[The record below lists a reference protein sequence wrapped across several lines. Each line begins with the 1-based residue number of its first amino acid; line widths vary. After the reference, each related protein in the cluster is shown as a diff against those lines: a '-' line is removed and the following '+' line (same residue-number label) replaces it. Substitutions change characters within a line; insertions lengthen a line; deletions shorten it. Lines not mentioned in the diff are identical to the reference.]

1 VNEWI
6 WDTLEIAPTDEVATI
21 RSAYAYALKKI
32 DMDSEPQRFIA
43 LRNARDYAIH
53 EIRQAANARRV
64 EAAEADQAAPAAD
77 GAEAGAETDV
87 GTLADQRPSADTP
100 VLPQGTFED
109 LFSALAV
116 LLAPGQDDV
125 HSPTV
130 DTPNALSYFNAILA
144 NERLQDLAFRVQAET
159 RLADLIAASLP
170 RSESLVKPAIAAFK
184 WVGPARIDTP
194 PAIAALLDAA
204 QSIDDHRAANQQVA
218 TARPTAAAPA
228 NPEAAVDADL
238 YSGHY
243 NALAALFFPQIEN
256 PPSLTPEE
264 KIAARAHFSILIADP
279 RMELVTFR
287 VGAEAQFAQLI
298 AYSIPRSDCVVPT
311 AIDFFEWAKSDGRV
325 DQPDMIAYILNRARG
340 IRFLDAVTAT
350 DHPLHAAW
358 TELTTP
364 LGDKKRPAV
373 SVPVATVHH
382 LLTAI
387 RTEQPLIERDLD
399 PARVAM
405 WDEKLAKYGS
415 SAGPPRQS
423 GRRIPL
429 WGLAGAIFLILSI
442 LGQLAKLSDGPA
454 NTDGTPTTLV
464 GDRSSVPDAMAG
476 SAVDIDPVL
485 AEIGGND
492 LSLLTL
498 RDKNTALST
507 QLDSKWLQARDER
520 QSLSDFQKALEK
532 FLLDRVAL
540 TVANASD
547 AELIADYQRQRLN
560 TFKTLQSG
568 APSDCVELARPGK
581 VAVNDVPVNF
591 SDQRKALYARI
602 LERDDIVPAAA
613 PPVALPLASS
623 WISTAGKRIGVPPAR
638 MQALLDGRVG
648 SYNDQCDARIAEF
661 ETLLALPSRASVSL
675 LRSI

>member
-1 VNEWI
+1 VSEWI
-6 WDTLEIAPTDEVATI
+6 WDTLEIAPTDEVSKI
-21 RSAYAYALKKI
+21 RSAYASALKNI

-64 EAAEADQAAPAAD
+64 EATEADQATPAAD
-77 GAEAGAETDV
+77 GAEAGVETNVD
-87 GTLADQRPSADTP
+87 TLADQRSSADTP

-109 LFSALAV
+109 LFSALAA
-116 LLAPGQDDV
+116 LLAPGEHDE
-125 HSPTV
+125 PPPPV
-130 DTPNALSYFNAILA
+130 DSPNALSYFNAILA

-159 RLADLIAASLP
+159 RLADLIAACLP
-170 RSESLVKPAIAAFK
+170 QSESLVKPAIAAFK

-204 QSIDDHRAANQQVA
+204 QSIDDHQAANQQVA
-218 TARPTAAAPA
+218 SARPIATAPA
-228 NPEAAVDADL
+228 KPETDL

-243 NALAALFFPQIEN
+243 NALAALFFPQVEN

-264 KIAARAHFSILIADP
+264 RVAARAHFATLIADP

-373 SVPVATVHH
+373 SVPAATVHH

-415 SAGPPRQS
+415 SAGPPRQP

-429 WGLAGAIFLILSI
+429 WGFAIAAFVIISI
-442 LGQLAKLSDGPA
+442 LGQLAKPPDGPA
-454 NTDGTPTTLV
+454 ATGDTPTTLV
-464 GDRSSVPDAMAG
+464 GDRSNMPDAMAG
-476 SAVDIDPVL
+476 SAIDIDPVL

-492 LSLLTL
+492 LSLLAL

-507 QLDSKWLQARDER
+507 QLDSKWIQARDER
-520 QSLSDFQKALEK
+520 QALPDFQKAIEK

-547 AELIADYQRQRLN
+547 AELIADYQHQRLDIL
-560 TFKTLQSG
+560 KALRSD
-568 APSDCVELARPGK
+568 APGDCVELARPGK

-613 PPVALPLASS
+613 PPIALSRDSS
-623 WISTAGKRIGVPPAR
+623 WISAAGKKIGAPPAR

-648 SYNDQCDARIAEF
+648 SYSDQCDARIAEF
-661 ETLLALPSRASVSL
+661 ETLLALPSRAGVPL